1 MAGNITPSS
10 TNTYSLGNTTNRWD
24 NLWLAGNTIYLGNAD
39 IKANATSLILTNPGG
54 GQLVVSGTGIA
65 SSNNIYNGNS
75 NVNIATA
82 NGNITIAAVGNTTMT
97 ITGTGANITGTANI
111 SGNVNV
117 GNLIGPHANGNSNL
131 NIPAA
136 NGNVNITAVGNT
148 TLVVTGTGANVTGT
162 FRSTGA
168 TVLAAS
174 SGNVGIGNTSPGQK
188 LTVAGTVESTTGGFK
203 FPDGTTQNTAA
214 AGGGGGVTTFS
225 AGSTGFNPG
234 TATNGAVTLSGTL
247 YATSGGTGV
256 SSSPTSGQL
265 LIGTSFGSYNLRT
278 LTAGSGISIT
288 NTSGNITIAATGG
301 GTTINVLN
309 VTTSAGN
316 TFYNYSPNASYSK
329 PLIGSTTSPSN
340 YGAFC
345 FNNASQ
351 GYLITNNP
359 SITSIGITD
368 STSTFTQYNSG
379 TDFGSSPS
387 LFSVYDSVV
396 ACYGLFIYN
405 AGMQTLF
412 ADSAAAITS
421 PSLASQGMGV
431 SSGYSSNNPRV
442 FVSCAAV
449 NYDSGMSPTRGIVV
463 SKSGASYNLSF
474 GSANTTSFSPTVQS
488 LQTTIN
494 GTNSNTYYV
503 GSDFTVGFAFNSING
518 MFTMNIS
525 PSNGTLTTLLDNS
538 FLGT

>member
-1 MAGNITPSS
+1 MI
-10 TNTYSLGNTTNRWD
+10 
-24 NLWLAGNTIYLGNAD
+24 
-39 IKANATSLILTNPGG
+39 
-54 GQLVVSGTGIA
+54 
-65 SSNNIYNGNS
+65 
-75 NVNIATA
+75 
-82 NGNITIAAVGNTTMT
+82 
-97 ITGTGANITGTANI
+97 
-111 SGNVNV
+111 
-117 GNLIGPHANGNSNL
+117 
-131 NIPAA
+131 
-136 NGNVNITAVGNT
+136 
-148 TLVVTGTGANVTGT
+148 
-162 FRSTGA
+162 
-168 TVLAAS
+168 
-174 SGNVGIGNTSPGQK
+174 
-188 LTVAGTVESTTGGFK
+188 
-203 FPDGTTQNTAA
+203 AA
-214 AGGGGGVTTFS
+214 AGAS
-225 AGSTGFNPG
+225 
-234 TATNGAVTLSGTL
+234 
-247 YATSGGTGV
+247 
-256 SSSPTSGQL
+256 
-265 LIGTSFGSYNLRT
+265 
-278 LTAGSGISIT
+278 
-288 NTSGNITIAATGG
+288 

-345 FNNASQ
+345 FDNASQ

-379 TDFGSSPS
+379 TDFGSSPAS
-387 LFSVYDSVV
+387 FSVYESVV

-421 PSLASQGMGV
+421 PSLAPTANGT

-442 FVSCAAV
+442 FVSCEAV

-503 GSDFTVGFAFNSING
+503 GSDFTVGFAFNSANG
-518 MFTMNIS
+518 MFIMNMS